1 MNVSKPIL
9 LHPITINYRVVTQY
23 LDGITHADSLKNLGY
38 PINSYN
44 WVLGHII
51 VHRDYMLA
59 LLDEAWVMSEDH
71 HPLYK
76 YDSDPI
82 AKGDPCLP
90 FEQLV
95 AHYHASQEKL
105 LATIEALDEAH
116 FAAPTAP
123 DDERSIGARLYH
135 YCWHESYHTG
145 QTEYLHGLLRQGD

>member
-1 MNVSKPIL
+1 MNISKPIL
-9 LHPITINYRVVTQY
+9 LHPIKINYRVVTKY
-23 LDGITHADSLKNLGY
+23 LEGITHADSLKNLGY

-59 LLDEAWVMSEDH
+59 LMDEAWLMSEAN

-82 AKGDPCLP
+82 GEGDPCVP
-90 FEQLV
+90 FEELI
-95 AHYHASQEKL
+95 ALYHASQAKL
-105 LATIEALDEAH
+105 LATLETFDEAK
-116 FAAPTAP
+116 FANPIAP
-123 DDERSIGARLYH
+123 DDERTIGARLHH

-145 QTEYLHGLLRQGD
+145 QTEYLNGFFR